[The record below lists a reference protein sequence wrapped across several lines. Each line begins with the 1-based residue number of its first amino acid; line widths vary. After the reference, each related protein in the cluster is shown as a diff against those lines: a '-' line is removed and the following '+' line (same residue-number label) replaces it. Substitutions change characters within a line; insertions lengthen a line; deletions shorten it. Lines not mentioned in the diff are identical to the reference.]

1 MADQCIGKL
10 KLDITD
16 VEQKITKI
24 NEALSKVGSKVN
36 VNLSK
41 EISKEVKA
49 QLDAVLKEVEGYQK
63 KIAEA
68 ADKAA
73 KNASKGVKA
82 KAKSEDNKELK
93 EAIKLW
99 NEYYN
104 VLTKAENRISKG
116 DVAGGMSL
124 RNEAEQIRT
133 RAAALREEEK
143 VLDRTAA
150 ARKRYED
157 SYRSSGLRDRLKTE
171 EAGLKAIEASQKRVN
186 ELAKERRKAGQDA
199 EKSAVKKE
207 EQDLKALIEL
217 YKQYYALDAKKMQA
231 VGNGEIGKADQ
242 YRARATEIWNEIA
255 AIEAENTKLAE
266 LAGSSREVAQAFK
279 EWNTAAA
286 AAQDKSD
293 ATFDKVNAQN
303 IKAYADALT
312 TLYNEQAKLNNS
324 LATGKIK
331 EGSEEYAA
339 AQKRLQGLERAATEA
354 GTKLDA
360 AGIKMANSMQTVKTA
375 VDGLA
380 QSEAKL
386 NDSSQVSA
394 LSRMEAAYRQ
404 LTTAMKNYNTAQKNK
419 DNESKAY
426 WNNQIDTAMQTVSAI
441 EQEVNT
447 LNVDA
452 DTRNQILTLINQC
465 KTAQAAFNREQQGG
479 AKGAGEMASQ
489 VKNMVARY
497 LSLAAVI
504 RTINSLIK
512 NAVEYVSQFNDQM
525 NEIQMI
531 SNKSDSE
538 IARMAE
544 SYRSLAKE
552 MSVTS
557 TDIADAA
564 IYFTRQGLGTEEIE
578 TRLKNTTQYAK
589 AANLEFETAAELIT
603 SVVNSMGLVEQE
615 AEDGRNAAQR
625 VADVFLAVGDS
636 AATSGQEIGEAM
648 QKAGAAAGAFGMD
661 FEWLAAYIATVSETT
676 RQEATSIGTAFNTLI
691 ARLHSIRT
699 TGFNAE
705 DETKINDIQK
715 ALANLDIALLD
726 SEGNWRDMTDIF
738 NEIAVQWD
746 TLDGKT
752 KSYIATT
759 MAGVKQQNVFLA
771 LMEDLSKQTEG
782 NSRAFE
788 LYNIAMDSAGTASEK
803 YAVYLDSVTA
813 AQERMN
819 EAQNRFYS
827 LLSADTI
834 KGYYDTMTG
843 LIDGITSGTQALG
856 GMNIILPVAAAGIG
870 LLVAGMIKLSAA
882 ITAAGGAMAFFTTVV
897 KANPV
902 IALITGVTVAI
913 GLLTGLGAAIE
924 TPAEKIEQL
933 NKAINE
939 SQEKT
944 SGYVS
949 MQQELGEMFGE
960 LKEDGSNTNEVLSD
974 HSELLEKLSTLSP
987 TAKDAVD
994 KLSGSYSEQTSSIH
1008 ALNEEMEK
1016 LIQNEQTIQAN
1027 ALLSKYDKR
1036 EETDAD
1042 RLAGIIMRNGLDISN
1057 DKNAE
1062 DFVYSLPGDMYGT
1075 FTKIQDKKNI
1085 FQKNGFGDTESWG
1098 MAVRG
1103 FLAELFG
1110 GTDAQGYMTNQA
1122 NEMIGE
1128 FIDIVS
1134 LTMSKED
1141 TSMIRA
1147 QLAGLIFGEDGQL
1160 DASEYGDIT
1169 NKLSAFLSTLIANG
1183 FEAAASVDGNTV
1195 IQSIG
1200 RDLFGDYFDILFGE
1214 QLANMPNKDDY
1225 AEGIATA
1232 IAELYEA
1239 GFTDSNIATLLRDKD
1254 LIDWEQAANFMKEQL
1269 KDGLKGKFGVK
1280 ELAEIMEEEDLDT
1293 GEVIKTM
1300 VGYWDDLDLST
1311 LQLIGNL
1318 ADVGVQLTD
1327 INALMADS
1335 ENMEEFVASLQS
1347 LGKEKGLEE
1356 DAEDVKT
1363 MAEALKDLKN
1373 AASDISTIDDM
1384 IKSIREKGMQS
1395 VKLSD
1400 ILGLAESHPEILTA
1414 IQDAESLTEALQNV
1428 RSKITDQQKT
1438 TLKDLYLDNEDIFKG
1453 SDFAKTELA
1462 TTSGAKSLRDYRQA
1476 LIDAGAS
1483 TEEVDQFI
1491 DSLAEEFIKLGVSI
1505 EEANAAQETWLQT
1518 QSKSIQSEQANN
1530 WAKNNGYA
1538 QQLAE
1543 LNQPDTMTF
1552 EDGSVVDAFESMQ
1565 AKLQYV
1571 METWNAYDE
1580 TMRNGIKGTFPEVVT
1595 AMAEVEAALA
1605 DMNNESI
1612 SAEDK
1617 TERLTK
1623 ANEGLTEALQKA
1635 QKYNN
1640 TKNFKG
1646 TAKAIKDLEEGTISA
1661 ADAYEAYYK
1670 ECDKVT
1676 KAYDEVGKAQTK
1688 LDKGTALAESDVNAL
1703 ADALGVSADTII
1715 NDFPGALSMLE
1726 ELRNAGEAAYNEL
1739 NKQATMK
1746 ILGVSEADFSNIMNG
1761 MVAVQDTASA
1771 TIQMLLGLGQFKL
1784 EEREVKE
1791 GAQYPIINS
1800 DGSISYVTATTT
1812 GKYQFL
1818 VPTGNNALKPSGG
1831 GSSTANSSGGGG
1843 GGGGGGKDDAAKTIK
1858 QNYDRRLEPLTHAI
1872 NMAQKAEDGFL
1883 RNNNYSSYMN
1893 ALATELDAT
1902 KEYAEGLRDAIADIK
1917 VEMGKAAAESDEWY
1931 ALRKQL
1937 YEYEEQ
1943 LEDIAAKYDE
1953 IADKRINALFKK
1965 HDEQDKSLTHAANLN
1980 ATASERY
1987 LLLEQYDKYRANRD
2001 AEIVNMKATYNQNS
2015 EQLGE
2020 LYTELTR
2027 LQEGTDN
2034 WIKVRDQIWALE
2046 EEQAQ
2051 SEVEIMQNLIDIQE
2065 EALNEIETRL
2075 TRQNA
2080 PIEHRRN
2087 MLGTYA
2093 QIARTNEDWNNY
2105 YGYNRQTIAL
2115 NDAQIKNN
2123 EAAINDMLYKL
2134 AHEIYDDAYQTRDDY
2149 INAIYQ
2155 KQEENAQLTQEKQ
2168 SVQMELNASLLEQI
2182 NTELDDES
2190 RKRRHLVDML
2200 GTVAEMY
2207 KDAEEWDNYRISLE
2221 ALNNRTKEQVAMD
2234 KEAAEALDPL
2244 IDYYRKMGDNENLRK
2259 AEEQQ
2264 NELYESA
2271 LNGTKEITDRNKEIQ
2286 RSWIT
2291 QIETIVSRLKMIPDT
2306 LESIMSV
2313 EATLAQR
2320 RQDYAAYREATE
2332 AEIHASEKSSKV
2344 LIAESEALMERLEQT
2359 DDKTIREEIKAQLAK
2374 IAQELEQDRSTRDA
2388 KQREMLKS
2396 YITETETARQKAQAN
2411 PNYYNSLM
2419 QPWLNR
2425 SGNGYGTQQR
2435 YQELLKRQIKN
2446 QEEINTATINAR
2458 NKLMADLA
2466 KFKEGTPEYDAAVA
2480 KIRELEVAA
2489 ENGASALM
2497 DLTDSLNNSHLKEI
2511 LEQLAETTRV
2521 AQANSNIAGGYISG
2535 YEQIGD
2541 WDSARAAMGIKL
2553 EQDAKR
2559 LEETEGTIATLL
2571 QELTREG
2578 ITAAEYNS
2586 IIDELTGQ
2594 YQTLGSLRIN
2604 DRENRVAI
2612 NDSYATQVMEEY
2624 QKRKDNAERGVSTAQ
2639 SIMDFA
2645 ERYGTEEQQIQAR
2658 QRYKDAVQAS
2668 IAVDKEYL
2676 DIFKETLA
2684 TMYSGTPG
2692 YEALTEKIYELADAS
2707 VTAGMDLRELDKNM
2721 GIDRVN
2727 GFLETVERELQVMDS
2742 NLSMLGEWTSYYQ
2755 GDGQFTN
2762 ANTLIAQENELR
2774 EQYNVKLKESIEL
2787 LKTYIEEMI
2796 QLGQITPGSDE
2807 YWNLIG
2813 TLISWTEK
2821 VNSNSVAIQNNT
2833 RKIHDNTNEI
2843 LKAKKEL
2850 DDFVHEEYKNQV
2862 EIQKDMLAGTVS
2874 LQNLIIDTLRERYK
2888 EEAALV
2894 EKNLEKQKEALNQEK
2909 SLLAKRLQMR
2919 KDAIDQQ
2926 DKYEELSRLKAQL
2939 AAISTD
2945 TSRSKEAKSLQA
2957 QIRALERENAMSIA
2971 DAELN
2976 AETQRIDNEVNAIDD
2991 KIALDREKL
3000 DAYLEDANNFAGVV
3014 QELLSGTYDDL
3025 ANWLSENNKQ
3035 YRNSLDEGRQQMLDS
3050 WQDTWNQMKHIIVT
3064 YWDEVSGYLNN
3075 FDSYMQFMKGSDEYK
3090 SASANGKR
3098 ALEAEYAEK
3107 WDVRSRALA
3116 GGASFSPAGYGDL
3129 TYKPT
3134 ISEEAARDV
3143 AEKLGLDP
3151 DALIAG
3157 LTSKGL
3163 LGMPGMDLVPES
3175 LKKRPTEVGQINPWI
3190 KDNLKITKD
3199 NIVDTIGS
3207 IETNEKIFREALL
3220 KGDEETQK
3228 ALKSRVQTTLDE
3240 MLTSVDGQLDA
3251 VERMT
3256 EIVRQTGDKEAMAR
3270 LDQLRTG
3277 LQDYRQLLSDAY
3289 TNIDTNLEGAIDVMF
3304 DNSSQYFTDQLASF
3318 DAFSTSIQNA
3328 SAALGEEEQK
3338 KLGEALGDYGTK
3350 VGNMGTIVVDTAGDI
3365 SEGIVNVEKETL
3377 AAINK
3382 ILEAITGIKS
3392 NSDSTKESLI
3402 DHARHVLKATDY
3414 YGDLSAKT
3422 ILRTEETVGAAKI
3435 LLDNSLD
3442 RVERYILNN
3451 MIPDVHNMATLSSG
3465 HVGWMA
3471 TSTVESM
3478 GRIESAISAY
3488 LAAEAAAAQAGNTG
3502 YVDSTMPETGA
3513 YADPNDVHSG
3523 LSVEEEMQEDL
3534 MPPISHGDSGALK
3547 ETEPVGGTG
3556 DGGTPGGTGQGGKGG
3571 GGGGGK
3577 KVEHGYTLTVDG
3589 HKMQNTGYKSKDEA
3603 YNGARGA
3610 IDHYFN
3616 GAPYTGET
3624 LAKKRQAAMN
3634 TIKAYNHGGLVDYT
3648 GLAMVHGSPKKPES
3662 FLSAIDTRN
3671 MRDLLNALN
3680 LIRISPMGGVN
3691 TDALKG
3697 AAAAGYGDINITIN
3711 QAELKDDADFE
3722 DVAKRISKA
3731 FAKQLSKKGIN
3742 LTKINL

>member
-36 VNLSK
+36 VNMSK

-73 KNASKGVKA
+73 SAVSSAGGKKVKDEGLKQQIALAREYYQLMTKAERAGASGNTANQNMYSADAAKIRAQIENLAELEKNYKSVANAVREYHAAQNATAKKQSDASVKARAEALKEEDKALKQVAKETEQLEKAVKKAQQAQDKA
-82 KAKSEDNKELK
+82 KATAQKQADTKQLQEIKQKYFELTN
-93 EAIKLW
+93 AIK
-99 NEYYN
+99 NYN
-104 VLTKAENRISKG
+104 AAKKAGDADGMASYRSRVDTLMQEVAVIQESVDKTTMEAGAKQQVLNFIQRCHTAQNSFNAAQKQGA
-116 DVAGGMSL
+116 
-124 RNEAEQIRT
+124 NEAEKSVKATESLGNQVK
-133 RAAALREEEK
+133 AL
-143 VLDRTAA
+143 
-150 ARKRYED
+150 
-157 SYRSSGLRDRLKTE
+157 
-171 EAGLKAIEASQKRVN
+171 ASQ
-186 ELAKERRKAGQDA
+186 
-199 EKSAVKKE
+199 
-207 EQDLKALIEL
+207 
-217 YKQYYALDAKKMQA
+217 
-231 VGNGEIGKADQ
+231 
-242 YRARATEIWNEIA
+242 
-255 AIEAENTKLAE
+255 
-266 LAGSSREVAQAFK
+266 
-279 EWNTAAA
+279 
-286 AAQDKSD
+286 
-293 ATFDKVNAQN
+293 
-303 IKAYADALT
+303 
-312 TLYNEQAKLNNS
+312 
-324 LATGKIK
+324 
-331 EGSEEYAA
+331 
-339 AQKRLQGLERAATEA
+339 
-354 GTKLDA
+354 
-360 AGIKMANSMQTVKTA
+360 
-375 VDGLA
+375 
-380 QSEAKL
+380 
-386 NDSSQVSA
+386 
-394 LSRMEAAYRQ
+394 
-404 LTTAMKNYNTAQKNK
+404 
-419 DNESKAY
+419 
-426 WNNQIDTAMQTVSAI
+426 
-441 EQEVNT
+441 
-447 LNVDA
+447 
-452 DTRNQILTLINQC
+452 
-465 KTAQAAFNREQQGG
+465 
-479 AKGAGEMASQ
+479 
-489 VKNMVARY
+489 Y
-497 LSLAAVI
+497 LSVMAVI

-531 SNKSDSE
+531 SNDSDAE
-538 IARMAE
+538 IAKRAE
-544 SYRSLAKE
+544 SYRALAKE
-552 MSVTS
+552 MSATS

-564 IYFTRQGLGTEEIE
+564 IYFTRQGLGAEEIE
-578 TRLKNTTQYAK
+578 ERLKSTTQYAK

-603 SVVNSMGLVEQE
+603 SVVNSMNLVSQE

-625 VADVFLAVGDS
+625 VADVFLMVGDS

-661 FEWLAAYIATVSETT
+661 FEWLASYIATVSETT

-715 ALANLDIALLD
+715 ALANLDISLLD
-726 SEGNWRDMTDIF
+726 SEGNWRDMVEIF
-738 NEIAVQWD
+738 QEVADQWD

-752 KSYIATT
+752 KSYVATT

-771 LMEDLSKQTEG
+771 LMEDLSKATEG
-782 NSRAFE
+782 ESRAVE
-788 LYNIAMDSAGTASEK
+788 LHEKAMNSAGTAQQK
-803 YAVYLDSVTA
+803 YGVYLDSVAA

-834 KGYYDTMTG
+834 KGYYNTMAG
-843 LIDGITSGTQALG
+843 LVDGITSGTQALG
-856 GMNIILPVAAAGIG
+856 GMNIVLPIAAAGIG

-882 ITAAGGAMAFFTTVV
+882 ITAAGGAMAFFTTAA

-924 TPAEKIEQL
+924 TPTEKIEAL
-933 NKAINE
+933 NKTINE
-939 SQEKT
+939 SEER
-944 SGYVS
+944 SAGYIS
-949 MQQELGEMFGE
+949 AQHELSEMFGQ
-960 LKEDGSNTNEVLSD
+960 LKTDGSNTNEVLND
-974 HSELLEKLSTLSP
+974 HSKLLETLSTLSP
-987 TAKDAVD
+987 AAKEAVD
-994 KLSGSYSEQTSSIH
+994 KLSGSFSEQKEAIAT
-1008 ALNEEMEK
+1008 LNEETERM
-1016 LIQNEQTIQAN
+1016 IRNEQTIQAN
-1027 ALLSKYDKR
+1027 ALMQKFSAGEK
-1036 EETDAD
+1036 TDAD
-1042 RLAGIIMRNGLDISN
+1042 KIARVFAAWGYDINNDQQAANFGQTGIPYGMTEISN
-1057 DKNAE
+1057 
-1062 DFVYSLPGDMYGT
+1062 
-1075 FTKIQDKKNI
+1075 KIRDQQKI
-1085 FQKNGFGDTESWG
+1085 FSKSGFGDTESWA
-1098 MAVRG
+1098 MATRG
-1103 FLAELFG
+1103 ILSELFG
-1110 GTDAQGYMTNQA
+1110 GTDAYGYMANQA
-1122 NEMIGE
+1122 NDMVNQ
-1128 FIDIVS
+1128 FMSIVGM
-1134 LTMSKED
+1134 TMDKTD
-1141 TSMIRA
+1141 TSVLRTQIIKD
-1147 QLAGLIFGEDGQL
+1147 IFGDDGEL
-1160 DASEYGDIT
+1160 NADEFDDIT
-1169 NKLSAFLSTLIANG
+1169 NKLSKFLAQLIASS
-1183 FEAAASVDGNTV
+1183 FEIDGLIEPQIIAQT
-1195 IQSIG
+1195 IS
-1200 RDLFGDYFDILFGE
+1200 DSLFGE
-1214 QLANMPNKDDY
+1214 EFAKGFFATQSDEFANAFIEQYKN
-1225 AEGIATA
+1225 A
-1232 IAELYEA
+1232 IASGL
-1239 GFTDSNIATLLRDKD
+1239 TDADIAQIWQDSDTP
-1254 LIDWEQAANFMKEQL
+1254 IFGI
-1269 KDGLKGKFGVK
+1269 DGLTDVLKTHFKDAIKKAFGVD
-1280 ELAEIMEEEDLDT
+1280 ELGMFMDVLDIGDDGEDQWVT
-1293 GEVIKTM
+1293 EYVAGM
-1300 VGYWDDLDLST
+1300 WDDLDISALK
-1311 LQLIGNL
+1311 LVNDL
-1318 ADVGVQLTD
+1318 ANVGVTFD
-1327 INALMADS
+1327 EINNIMANS
-1335 ENMEEFVASLQS
+1335 LNVEEFVASLQS
-1347 LGKEKGLEE
+1347 LGKENGLEE
-1356 DAEDVKT
+1356 STEDVKT

-1414 IQDAESLTEALQNV
+1414 IQDAKSLTEALQNV
-1428 RSKITDQQKT
+1428 RSKITDQQKA

-1453 SDFAKTELA
+1453 SDFAQTELA

-1505 EEANAAQETWLQT
+1505 EEATAAQETWLQT

-1612 SAEDK
+1612 SAEEK

-1623 ANEGLTEALQKA
+1623 ANKGLTEALQNA

-1676 KAYDEVGKAQTK
+1676 KAYDEVGKAQKK

-1831 GSSTANSSGGGG
+1831 GSSTAKSSGGGG
-1843 GGGGGGKDDAAKTIK
+1843 GGGGGKEDAAKTVK
-1858 QNYDRRLEPLTHAI
+1858 KKYDRRLEPLTHAI

-1965 HDEQDKSLTHAANLN
+1965 HDEQDKSLTHATNLN

-2001 AEIVNMKATYNQNS
+2001 AEIANMKATYNQNS

-2027 LQEGTDN
+2027 LKEGTDN

-2065 EALNEIETRL
+2065 KALNEIETRL

-2168 SVQMELNASLLEQI
+2168 STQMEMNASLLEQI

-2259 AEEQQ
+2259 AEERQ
-2264 NELYESA
+2264 NELYKSA

-2291 QIETIVSRLKMIPDT
+2291 QIETIVSRLKLIPDT

-2388 KQREMLKS
+2388 KQRELLKS

-2721 GIDRVN
+2721 GMDRVN
-2727 GFLETVERELQVMDS
+2727 SFLETVERELQVMDS

-2909 SLLAKRLQMR
+2909 SILAKRLQMR

-2939 AAISTD
+2939 PAISTD

-3075 FDSYMQFMKGSDEYK
+3075 FDSYMQFMKGSDEYQ

-3134 ISEEAARDV
+3134 ISEEAAREV

-3228 ALKSRVQTTLDE
+3228 ALKTRVQTTLDE

-3270 LDQLRTG
+3270 LDQMRTG

-3318 DAFSTSIQNA
+3318 DAFSTAIQNA

-3365 SEGIVNVEKETL
+3365 SEGVVNVEKETL

-3478 GRIESAISAY
+3478 GRIESAISSY

-3523 LSVEEEMQEDL
+3523 LSAEEEMQEGL
-3534 MPPISHGDSGALK
+3534 EPPVSYGDSGALK
-3547 ETEPVGGTG
+3547 ETEPVGDTG
-3556 DGGTPGGTGQGGKGG
+3556 GGGTPGGTGQGGKGG

-3589 HKMQNTGYKSKDEA
+3589 HPMQNTGYKSKDEA

-3624 LAKKRQAAMN
+3624 LEKKRRAAID

-3648 GLAMVHGSPKKPES
+3648 GLAMVHGSRNKPES